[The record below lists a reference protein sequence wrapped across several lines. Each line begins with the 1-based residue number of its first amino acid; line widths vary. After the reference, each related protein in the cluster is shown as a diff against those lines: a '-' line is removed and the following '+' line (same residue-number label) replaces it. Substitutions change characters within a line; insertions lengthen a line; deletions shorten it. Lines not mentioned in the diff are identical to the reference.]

1 MNVIES
7 HLFETSDTFN
17 ELARIVLTFGL
28 IGMGLW
34 VVIKLMVRSGKKDR
48 DKRRAGVNRQQR
60 RATRAKMRRKQRR
73 H

>member
-1 MNVIES
+1 MIDL
-7 HLFETSDTFN
+7 HLFETSNTFN

-34 VVIKLMVRSGKKDR
+34 VIIKLLVRSGKKDR
-48 DKRRAGVNRQQR
+48 DKRLAGVNRQHR